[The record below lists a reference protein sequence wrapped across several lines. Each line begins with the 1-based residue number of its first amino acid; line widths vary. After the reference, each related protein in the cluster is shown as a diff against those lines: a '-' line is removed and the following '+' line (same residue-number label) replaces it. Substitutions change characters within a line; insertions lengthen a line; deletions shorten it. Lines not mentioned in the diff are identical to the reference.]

1 MDDSNRFV
9 EVVTSSD
16 DNSSASIKVLKV
28 AQTISEESAGLFP
41 LNKGEIVVIE
51 DADIMPTHTPAY
63 ILPFLVGEILTNL
76 TERESQIRHA
86 KLEVQILRPCD
97 LISIKKKIVNCKWM
111 GNLNDRRL
119 KRTTVKRVSVKLV
132 VELTPKGKT
141 LTATS
146 VDAIAAAYPSTT
158 QQK

>member
-1 MDDSNRFV
+1 M

-16 DNSSASIKVLKV
+16 DNSSAHIKVLKV
-28 AQTISEESAGLFP
+28 AQTCTISEESAGLFP

-76 TERESQIRHA
+76 TETESQIPHA

-97 LISIKKKIVNCKWM
+97 LISIKKKIVKWM
-111 GNLNDRRL
+111 GNDSRL

-141 LTATS
+141 LTAKS

>member
-1 MDDSNRFV
+1 LDDSNRFV

-16 DNSSASIKVLKV
+16 DNSSARIKVLKV

-41 LNKGEIVVIE
+41 LNKGKIVVIE

-76 TERESQIRHA
+76 TETESQIPHA

-97 LISIKKKIVNCKWM
+97 LISIKKKIVKWM
-111 GNLNDRRL
+111 GNDSRL

-141 LTATS
+141 LTAKS

>member
-16 DNSSASIKVLKV
+16 DNSSARIKVLKV
-28 AQTISEESAGLFP
+28 AQTISEESAGVFP
-41 LNKGEIVVIE
+41 LNKGKIVVIE

-76 TERESQIRHA
+76 TETESQIPHA

-97 LISIKKKIVNCKWM
+97 LISIKKKIV
-111 GNLNDRRL
+111 
-119 KRTTVKRVSVKLV
+119 SVKLV

-141 LTATS
+141 LTAKS

>member
-1 MDDSNRFV
+1 
-9 EVVTSSD
+9 VTSSD
-16 DNSSASIKVLKV
+16 DNSSARIKVLKV

-76 TERESQIRHA
+76 TETESQIPHA

-97 LISIKKKIVNCKWM
+97 LISIKKKIVKWM
-111 GNLNDRRL
+111 GNDSRL
-119 KRTTVKRVSVKLV
+119 KRRTVK
-132 VELTPKGKT
+132 
-141 LTATS
+141 
-146 VDAIAAAYPSTT
+146 
-158 QQK
+158 

>member
-16 DNSSASIKVLKV
+16 DNSSARIKVLKV

-41 LNKGEIVVIE
+41 LNKGEIVVFE
-51 DADIMPTHTPAY
+51 DADIMIMATHTPAY

-76 TERESQIRHA
+76 TETESQIPHA

-97 LISIKKKIVNCKWM
+97 LISIKKKIVKWM
-111 GNLNDRRL
+111 GNDSRL

-141 LTATS
+141 LTAKS